1 MVGARKKKFEGRR
14 PPPAKVSS
22 RQSLQAKMSSAT
34 AAATAQAKPSLKD
47 KLLAAKKAYFTGG
60 QPIMTD
66 EEYDA
71 LEAQVKREDPS
82 AAAALDATGWTP
94 DGDTVRLP
102 VPLPSLSK
110 GKFGERALERF
121 LATKKGPY
129 VMSDKLDGVSALW
142 DSRTG
147 RLYNRGNGTLGSDLT
162 AYVPQIAG
170 LVLAGAPH
178 YVRGEIVM
186 RKAHATAGTPARS
199 QVNGWLH
206 NERATT
212 VAPADALPLRFVAY
226 QICAPAGVPRGQH
239 FKLLAA
245 AGYEVPWNVTTLG
258 ATQDGLAA
266 KLLERRAASEYDIDG
281 LVVAQATSTEAAVDG
296 DTLPTEAFAFK
307 MALDDQRAET
317 AVREVEWN
325 ISRQG
330 VYIPRVA
337 IEPVQIG
344 GATISFV
351 TGHNA
356 KFVVDNGIA
365 PGARVTIRRS
375 GDVIPII
382 EGVIVRGVPRLPAGD
397 WDGVNIRAPGETPE
411 ECTAKLDH
419 SLKTL
424 GVEGAGP
431 AAAKALVEAGL
442 RSVAAILKTDDGNLC
457 AVLGRTLGP
466 RVKERLAIAVR
477 AAPLDRLI
485 LACPAIPRGFGKS
498 KVTTA
503 FAAYPNW
510 DSWMVGTAAPAG
522 WSADSWTAF
531 LACLP
536 AIRGDVEEW
545 RRLCGVSA
553 AVAVA
558 TGGGAGTA
566 AADDAPIPIHG
577 SICMSGFRDQTVVD
591 VSHDAGYALDANLK
605 KTTSCLIV
613 PDSIDPA
620 VATSGK
626 IAKAREYGVPVMRR
640 SDWFKKIG
648 HTSGVHVCGTR
659 PK

>member
-1 MVGARKKKFEGRR
+1 
-14 PPPAKVSS
+14 
-22 RQSLQAKMSSAT
+22 MS
-34 AAATAQAKPSLKD
+34 AATATAPKPLLKD
-47 KLLAAKKAYFTGG
+47 KLLAAKKAYFTGAK
-60 QPIMTD
+60 PLMTD

-71 LEAQVKREDPS
+71 LEAQVKREDP
-82 AAAALDATGWTP
+82 AAAAELDATGWTP

-121 LATKKGPY
+121 LATKKGPL

-142 DSRTG
+142 DSHTG

-170 LVLAGAPH
+170 LVRGSPYPFIWRESTYGAYDPPH
-178 YVRGEIVM
+178 FIRGEIVM
-186 RKAHATAGTPARS
+186 RKAHAAAGTPARS

-206 NERATT
+206 NERAAT
-212 VAPADALPLRFVAY
+212 VGPTEALPLRFVAY
-226 QICAPAGVPRGQH
+226 QICAPADIPRGQH
-239 FKLLAA
+239 FALLAA
-245 AGYEVPWNVTTLG
+245 VGYEVPWNMTVPA

-281 LVVAQATSTEAAVDG
+281 IVVAQADSTEAAADG
-296 DTLPTEAFAFK
+296 DTLPADAFAFK
-307 MALDDQRAET
+307 MALDDQRATT

-356 KFVVDNGIA
+356 KFIVDNGIA
-365 PGARVTIRRS
+365 PGAQVTIRRS

-382 EGVIVRGVPRLPAGD
+382 EGVIERGVPRLPAGD

-419 SLKTL
+419 SLKIL
-424 GVEGAGP
+424 AVEGVGP

-442 RSVAAILKTDDGNLC
+442 RSVGAILKTDVGNLC
-457 AVLGRTLGP
+457 AVLGKTLGP
-466 RVKERLAIAVR
+466 RLKERLGIAIR

-485 LACPAIPRGFGKS
+485 LACPAIPRGFGKA
-498 KVTTA
+498 KLAAA
-503 FAAYPNW
+503 FAAHPNW
-510 DSWMVGTAAPAG
+510 DSWGPATAPPAG

-536 AIRGDVEEW
+536 AIRSDVEEW
-545 RRLCGVSA
+545 QGLCASR
-553 AVAVA
+553 
-558 TGGGAGTA
+558 A
-566 AADDAPIPIHG
+566 AAAPAPAPAPAAAAPKRG
-577 SICMSGFRDQTVVD
+577 SICMSGFRDEFVSTV
-591 VSHDAGYALDANLK
+591 SRDAGYTLDDNLK
-605 KTTSCLIV
+605 KTTSYLIL
-613 PDSIDPA
+613 PDSADPA
-620 VATSGK
+620 AATTGK
-626 IAKAREYGVPVMRR
+626 AAKAREYGIPIMRKAEWLR
-640 SDWFKKIG
+640 HIG
-648 HTSGVHVCGTR
+648 CTSNIHRGGAGGH
-659 PK
+659 

>member
-1 MVGARKKKFEGRR
+1 
-14 PPPAKVSS
+14 
-22 RQSLQAKMSSAT
+22 MS
-34 AAATAQAKPSLKD
+34 AATPATNKPSLKE
-47 KLLAAKKAYFTGG
+47 LLAAKKAYFTGAK
-60 QPIMTD
+60 PLMTD

-71 LEAQVKREDPS
+71 LEAQVKREDP
-82 AAAALDATGWTP
+82 AAATALDATGWTP

-110 GKFGERALERF
+110 GKFGERTLERF
-121 LATKKGPY
+121 LATKKGPFI
-129 VMSDKLDGVSALW
+129 MSDKLDGVSALW

-170 LVLAGAPH
+170 LVRTSAQH
-178 YVRGEIVM
+178 YVRGELVM
-186 RKAHATAGTPARS
+186 RKAHAAAGTPARS

-212 VAPADALPLRFVAY
+212 VSPADALPLRFVAY
-226 QICAPAGVPRGQH
+226 QICVPADVPRGQH
-239 FKLLAA
+239 FRLLAT
-245 AGYEVPWNVTTLG
+245 AGYEVPWHMTVPA

-266 KLLERRAASEYDIDG
+266 ILLERRAISEYDIDG
-281 LVVAQATSTEAAVDG
+281 VVVAQAASTEAAVDG
-296 DTLPTEAFAFK
+296 DTLPVEAFAFK
-307 MALDDQRAET
+307 MALDDQRAIT
-317 AVREVEWN
+317 SVREVEWN

-330 VYIPRVA
+330 VYIPRVS

-344 GATISFV
+344 GATIGFV

-382 EGVIVRGVPRLPAGD
+382 EGVIERGSPHLPAGD
-397 WDGVNIRAPGETPE
+397 WDGVNIRAPSETAE
-411 ECTAKLDH
+411 ECVAKLDH

-424 GVEGAGP
+424 GVDGAGP

-457 AVLGRTLGP
+457 AVLGKTLGP
-466 RVKERLAIAVR
+466 RLKERLAIAIR
-477 AAPLDRLI
+477 AAALDRLI

-498 KVTTA
+498 KVMAA
-503 FAAYPNW
+503 FAAYSNW
-510 DSWMVGTAAPAG
+510 DSWIVGTAAPTG

-536 AIRGDVEEW
+536 AIRSDVEEW
-545 RRLCGVSA
+545 QGLCGERS
-553 AVAVA
+553 
-558 TGGGAGTA
+558 GGAPAPALA
-566 AADDAPIPIHG
+566 AAAPIRG
-577 SICMSGFRDQTVVD
+577 SICMSGFRDEAVVTL
-591 VSHDAGYALDANLK
+591 SHDAGYTLDATLK
-605 KTTSCLIV
+605 KTTSYLIV
-613 PDSIDPA
+613 PDSVDPSSA
-620 VATSGK
+620 AATTGK
-626 IAKAREYGVPVMRR
+626 VAKAREYGVPVMRR
-640 SDWFKKIG
+640 ADWFATIG
-648 HTSGVHVCGTR
+648 YVGGTR
-659 PK
+659 SK